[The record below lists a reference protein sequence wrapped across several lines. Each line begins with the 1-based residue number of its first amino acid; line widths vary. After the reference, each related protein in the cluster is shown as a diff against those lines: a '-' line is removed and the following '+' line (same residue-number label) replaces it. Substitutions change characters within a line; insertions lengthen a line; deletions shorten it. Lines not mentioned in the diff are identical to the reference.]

1 MVIKHGMLFRSYS
14 EAGSEAAGVDLCQAS
29 AILSRGHMP
38 ETGKDLKVVQNGW
51 HMECAG
57 GES

>member
-14 EAGSEAAGVDLCQAS
+14 EAAGADLCQAS

-51 HMECAG
+51 HVECVG